1 MKTKR
6 MILKALFIA
15 MHVALCYVSINFG
28 NMVITAAGL
37 PIIIGAMM
45 FGPISGLEIGLMGS
59 FLNQMLKYGFTATT
73 ILWILPAGIKGL
85 LIGAYA
91 KHKNY
96 KLNRKQMIFIIAL
109 SAVIVTTMNTAV
121 MYIDSKL
128 YGYDSFGYVFG
139 AIIPRYISG
148 ILTSIV
154 HLAIIELLMKRI
166 SILGFNNQ
174 IGEGL

>member
-1 MKTKR
+1 

-128 YGYDSFGYVFG
+128 YGYYS
-139 AIIPRYISG
+139 
-148 ILTSIV
+148 SIV

>member
-85 LIGAYA
+85 LKIGRA
-91 KHKNY
+91 H
-96 KLNRKQMIFIIAL
+96 
-109 SAVIVTTMNTAV
+109 V
-121 MYIDSKL
+121 
-128 YGYDSFGYVFG
+128 
-139 AIIPRYISG
+139 
-148 ILTSIV
+148 
-154 HLAIIELLMKRI
+154 
-166 SILGFNNQ
+166 
-174 IGEGL
+174 